1 MKIKERLKMMDKTDK
16 SIMILA
22 IIIFLLLVINGWASI
37 HHAHQFTERTN
48 AGNARWKQ
56 VEERIL
62 EYEHKIE
69 VLEKD
74 IENLQLKIDCK
85 GGQ

>member
-1 MKIKERLKMMDKTDK
+1 MKIFDRIKMMDKTDR

-22 IIIFLLLVINGWASI
+22 IIIFLLLVINGWANI
-37 HHAHQFTERTN
+37 HHAHQFTERTD

-62 EYEHKIE
+62 EYERKIE